1 MPERESELTRGLS
14 RRRFLALSAALAAP
28 LVSAACGEE
37 EGPAATSPR
46 QAASAASPAAAGP
59 PSPTATQAVTL
70 APTPQCGDADDFTI
84 AQTEGPYFTPNS
96 PERTSLREAEM
107 AGTPLTVS
115 GYVVTTDCRP
125 VARALVDFWQCDAG
139 GVYDNA
145 GYRLRG
151 HQFTAADGRYE
162 LQTIVPGLYPGR
174 TRHIHVKVQA
184 PSGPVLTT
192 QLYFPGEPRNASDG
206 IYNSALLLELKDVA
220 GGQAGTFTFVVRT

>member
-1 MPERESELTRGLS
+1 MPEPESELTRGLS
-14 RRRFLALSAALAAP
+14 RRRFLALSAALVAP
-28 LVSAACGEE
+28 LVAGACGDDEAPAP
-37 EGPAATSPR
+37 GSAGQPAAV
-46 QAASAASPAAAGP
+46 ASPAAAGQA
-59 PSPTATQAVTL
+59 SQAATQAATL
-70 APTPQCGDADDFTI
+70 APTPECGDADDFTI

-96 PERTSLREAEM
+96 PERTSLREAGM

-115 GYVVTTDCRP
+115 GYVVATDCRP
-125 VARALVDFWQCDAG
+125 VARALVDFWQCDAA

-145 GYRLRG
+145 GYQLRG
-151 HQFTAADGRYE
+151 HQFTGADGRYE